1 MNIISFYCVLII
13 YGIIFADQIG
23 NNNMIHILNNNNIIF
38 NQLIYNILVQLIILN
53 NINLI
58 RQYFTTVIIIIFMIS
73 TFSNLTQSEFK
84 LEKIDIH
91 TVI

>member
-1 MNIISFYCVLII
+1 M
-13 YGIIFADQIG
+13 FADQIG
-23 NNNMIHILNNNNIIF
+23 NNNMIRILNNNNIIF
-38 NQLIYNILVQLIILN
+38 NQFIYNILVQFIILN
-53 NINLI
+53 NIQFRRPMV
-58 RQYFTTVIIIIFMIS
+58 RQYFEIVRIAIIIIFMIY